1 MKKQYMTPVAKKVR
15 FDYST
20 VLASSTH
27 ICSGDIYTRHDPTGS
42 SCSNPVRRVEDG
54 AALASLDLCVWQTNQ
69 IH

>member
-27 ICSGDIYTRHDPTGS
+27 ICSGDIYTRQGS
-42 SCSNPVRRVEDG
+42 PCFAPVRRVEDG
-54 AALASLDLCVWQTNQ
+54 AALASLDPCIWQTNQ
-69 IH
+69 IVSG